1 MFYLKTVFYSSIFA
15 LLGTQLFALSVEAG
29 VQPQEIPKFSEVT
42 PEPPNSGTPTNSL
55 PGGTYVRF
63 EPPAGA
69 VPTPDTR
76 RDPGICP
83 VLQEDVSPS
92 LSPGGEMK
100 GPPITALL
108 PQQNFG
114 LTYAEYPTFFIYI
127 PAGGLGGQL
136 ILQDE
141 AGNDVQEIDVNLKQK
156 AGVIGVNLSKSRPG
170 LEIGKNYRWFFVLV
184 CTPEKRE
191 NDRIVTGWVKRTTI
205 DSDLKTKLDKANP
218 LEKADL
224 YAKNGIWF
232 EALSTL
238 AKIRLDNPKN
248 DEFIKQW
255 KEFLKSGGLQN
266 IAAMP
271 LIAPR

>member
-1 MFYLKTVFYSSIFA
+1 MFYLKTMFYSSIFV
-15 LLGTQLFALSVEAG
+15 LLGTQLFARSVEAG
-29 VQPQEIPKFSEVT
+29 VQPQEIPKLSEVT

-63 EPPAGA
+63 EPPTGE
-69 VPTPDTR
+69 VLTPDAR

-83 VLQEDVSPS
+83 VLDDISPS
-92 LSPGGEMK
+92 LSPGGEIK

-108 PQQNFG
+108 PPQNFG

-127 PAGGLGGQL
+127 PPGGLGGQL

-141 AGNDVQEIDVNLKQK
+141 AGNDVQEIDVDLKEK
-156 AGVIGVNLSKSRPG
+156 AGVIAVNLPKSRSG

-184 CTPEKRE
+184 CDPKNRE
-191 NDRIVTGWVKRTTI
+191 NDRSVSGWVKRITI
-205 DSDLKTKLDKANP
+205 ESNLKTKLDKANP
-218 LEKADL
+218 LEKAAL

-238 AKIRLDNPKN
+238 AKMRLDDPKN
-248 DEFIKQW
+248 NEFTKQW

-271 LIAPR
+271 LIAPK